1 MAMHYGS
8 LSEKS
13 CPAAGG
19 PSSSSEQQKDFMI
32 ETEVVAILNEIR
44 VELDR
49 SPEGAR
55 VAALRLVSLL
65 TLRTAAESGD
75 FRGGLAPWQKRKMD
89 CYLRAHLEHPLQ
101 VKQLAQQVSLSVSH
115 FCRAFK
121 DSFGTTPHM
130 HIIRL
135 RLERAKQL
143 MLETQDPL
151 SDIALRCGLADQAH
165 LSKLFRRW
173 MGESPNAWR
182 RQNFSDAQRDLQDR
196 HSMESRI
203 ASPRLA
209 A

>member
-1 MAMHYGS
+1 MHHGS
-8 LSEKS
+8 FAHEPCSTH
-13 CPAAGG
+13 GG
-19 PSSSSEQQKDFMI
+19 PISPSEHRRDSRI
-32 ETEVVAILNEIR
+32 STEVTEILDEICME
-44 VELDR
+44 VDR

-55 VAALRLVSLL
+55 AAALRLVLLL
-65 TLRTAAESGD
+65 TPRVSAVSAAT
-75 FRGGLAPWQKRKMD
+75 RGGLAPWQKRKVD
-89 CYLRAHLEHPLQ
+89 CYLRDNLERPLQ

-135 RLERAKQL
+135 RLERAKHL
-143 MLETQDPL
+143 MLATQDPL

-173 MGESPNAWR
+173 MGETPNAWR
-182 RQNFSDAQRDLQDR
+182 RQNVTDAYVGLRVR
-196 HSMESRI
+196 RSMGG
-203 ASPRLA
+203 PTVGPQLA